1 MCVRNYVPESSCS
14 ITLFFLKSVENIE
27 AKELEGEKGGVIVDT
42 LDSGDILQSI
52 EEWGATN
59 KIKI

>member
-52 EEWGATN
+52 EE
-59 KIKI
+59 